1 MLLNCSVR
9 EDAWESLGLQEDKP
23 GDPKGNQS
31 WIFIERND
39 AEAET
44 PILWPL
50 NAKKWLIGK
59 LPDAGKDWRQE
70 KGITEDKIV
79 GWHHPLNGHV
89 FEQAPGIGDGQGSLA
104 CCSPWG
110 RKESDTTEPLTDLLT
125 ESIMFTSSYSFLN
138 ILLYFTLKIKTCSKY
153 YLLLLIVWHFN
164 TSFCYFKSNVSM
176 FLYPKMLTDVFP
188 SEFLLCP
195 QYLSPKLKWF
205 KRLWQV
211 A

>member
-89 FEQAPGIGDGQGSLA
+89 FEQALGVGDGHENLA

-110 RKESDTTEPLTDLLT
+110 HKELDMTEQVSWTEPLLKDLSVSWEYNFLNDLLFYGK
-125 ESIMFTSSYSFLN
+125 SHIY
-138 ILLYFTLKIKTCSKY
+138 LYMWSD
-153 YLLLLIVWHFN
+153 LLLFSKEGNEHW
-164 TSFCYFKSNVSM
+164 
-176 FLYPKMLTDVFP
+176 
-188 SEFLLCP
+188 
-195 QYLSPKLKWF
+195 
-205 KRLWQV
+205 
-211 A
+211 

>member
-59 LPDAGKDWRQE
+59 HPDAGKDWRQE

-110 RKESDTTEPLTDLLT
+110 RKESDTTERLTWT
-125 ESIMFTSSYSFLN
+125 ELPSLCGFFFVFGCGISFFGGFQHPSVEGCSTSSCSFGVLAGGDER
-138 ILLYFTLKIKTCSKY
+138 
-153 YLLLLIVWHFN
+153 
-164 TSFCYFKSNVSM
+164 TSFYSTILSQKPEISYVFRLKS
-176 FLYPKMLTDVFP
+176 VF
-188 SEFLLCP
+188 
-195 QYLSPKLKWF
+195 
-205 KRLWQV
+205 
-211 A
+211 